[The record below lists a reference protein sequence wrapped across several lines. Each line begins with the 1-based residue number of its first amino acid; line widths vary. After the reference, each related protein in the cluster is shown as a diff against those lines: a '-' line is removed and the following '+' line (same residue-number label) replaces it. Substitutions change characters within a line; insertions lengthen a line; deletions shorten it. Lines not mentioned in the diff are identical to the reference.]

1 MFPLA
6 MRSWREW
13 EGMEFMSTENAPGSR
28 AYTMVATALMV
39 CLLTFGMLH
48 TFGVLR

>member
-1 MFPLA
+1 
-6 MRSWREW
+6 
-13 EGMEFMSTENAPGSR
+13 MSTENAPGSR